1 MARRPANEMQ
11 MLAALSAWDR
21 DLWEVYMTWQQ
32 LRRKPLSLSLSPS
45 LCLSLSRS
53 PSLDPIAAV
62 PALAHLLH
70 LPEEALN
77 QG

>member
-1 MARRPANEMQ
+1 MGGVHDMA
-11 MLAALSAWDR
+11 AAQKK
-21 DLWEVYMTWQQ
+21 T
-32 LRRKPLSLSLSPS
+32 PLSLSPS